1 MLQLLELLDLQ
12 QKEANL
18 YEAQTSNLQTR
29 LATRQAKAS
38 REQADETKA
47 QSQIILLFTVV
58 TIIFV
63 CMHYMVV
70 EFFHAN

>member
-1 MLQLLELLDLQ
+1 MLDLLDLQ

-18 YEAQTSNLQTR
+18 FEARTSNEQTK
-29 LATRQAKAS
+29 LALR
-38 REQADETKA
+38 QADETTA

-63 CMHYMVV
+63 RITR
-70 EFFHAN
+70 F